1 MTSPL
6 QLPDSVKSDGTLAFK
21 FVVSLT
27 DPSAPKL
34 TELNAVTSLD
44 LHGYITGDG
53 WQPGGEQATVTDS
66 RIATVQDF
74 EKPGR
79 KSKSLTV
86 VYVHNPA
93 SPDNNEAYLTLAEGV
108 KGFIVPRY
116 GVPSTQAYA
125 VADIVDVWPIEA
137 GEPMKNWN
145 GANSVHTATQR
156 LFVTNVVHMDV
167 AVVA

>member
-6 QLPDSVKSDGTLAFK
+6 LPQSVKSDGTLAFK
-21 FVVSLT
+21 YVLALT
-27 DPSAPKL
+27 NPAAPKL
-34 TELNAVTSLD
+34 TELNAVTSLA
-44 LHGYITGDG
+44 LEGYITGDG
-53 WQPGGEQATVTDS
+53 WQPSGEQATVTDT
-66 RIATVQDF
+66 RIATTQDF

-93 SPDNNEAYLTLAEGV
+93 DADNNEAYLTLAEGV

-116 GVPSTQAYA
+116 GVPTAQAWA
-125 VADIVDVWPIEA
+125 VDDIVDVWPIEA

-145 GANSVHTATQR
+145 GANSVHTVTQR
-156 LFVTNVVHMDV
+156 LFVTNVVQMDV

>member
-6 QLPDSVKSDGTLAFK
+6 LPQSVKSDGTLTLLYVQTLA
-21 FVVSLT
+21 

-34 TELNAVTSLD
+34 TEINAATSQE

-53 WQPGGEQATVTDS
+53 WQPSGEQATITDT
-66 RIATVQDF
+66 RIASTQDF

-79 KSKSLTV
+79 KTKSLTV

-93 SPDNNEAYLTLAEGV
+93 DPANNEAYLTLAEGV
-108 KGFIVPRY
+108 TGFVLARY
-116 GVPSTQAYA
+116 GVPRSQAWA
-125 VADIVDVWPIEA
+125 IDDLTDAWPIEA

-156 LFVTNVVHMDV
+156 LFVTNEVQVDV

>member
-6 QLPDSVKSDGTLAFK
+6 LPQSVKSDGTLTLR
-21 FVVSLT
+21 FVQTLAN
-27 DPSAPKL
+27 PAAP
-34 TELNAVTSLD
+34 TVAEVNAPTGVD

-53 WQPGGEQATVTDS
+53 WQPSGEQATVTDT
-66 RIATVQDF
+66 RIASTQDF

-79 KSKSLTV
+79 KTKSLTV

-93 SPDNNEAYLTLAEGV
+93 DPDNNEAYLTLAEGV
-108 KGFIVPRY
+108 KGFVLARY
-116 GVPSTQAYA
+116 GVPRTQAWA
-125 VADIVDVWPIEA
+125 AADITDVWPIEA
-137 GEPMKNWN
+137 GEPIKNWN

-156 LFVTNVVHMDV
+156 LFVTDEVQVDV